1 MSDPI
6 IQNIFV
12 VLAYAVG
19 FALVGFIVYLA
30 RRYFMP
36 WIQARI
42 GADNFNTMLE
52 FVRNFMAAAEEMFPG
67 PEKGEKKAAWV
78 IEQVTEQLEKLNIHV
93 EKEVIKAAI
102 DGSMAALEQSGIV
115 NRK

>member
-6 IQNIFV
+6 IQNIIV

-42 GADNFNTMLE
+42 GAENFNTMLE
-52 FVRNFMAAAEEMFPG
+52 FVRNFMAAAEEMYPG
-67 PEKGEKKAAWV
+67 PETGKIKAKWV
-78 IEQVTEQLEKLNIHV
+78 VEQVMIQLEKLNIRI
-93 EKEVIKAAI
+93 EEDVIYAAI
-102 DGSMAALEQSGIV
+102 DGSMAALEQAGIV

>member
-6 IQNIFV
+6 IQSIFT

-19 FALVGFIVYLA
+19 FALVGCCVFLMQ
-30 RRYFMP
+30 RYFLP
-36 WIQARI
+36 WIKARI
-42 GADNFNTMLE
+42 GADNYNTMRE
-52 FVRNFMAAAEEMFPG
+52 FVRNFMAAAEEMFPEH
-67 PEKGEKKAAWV
+67 EKGDKKAAWV
-78 IEQVTEQLEKLNIHV
+78 VDQVTAQLEKLNIHI

-102 DGSMAALEQSGIV
+102 DGSMAVLEQAGIV